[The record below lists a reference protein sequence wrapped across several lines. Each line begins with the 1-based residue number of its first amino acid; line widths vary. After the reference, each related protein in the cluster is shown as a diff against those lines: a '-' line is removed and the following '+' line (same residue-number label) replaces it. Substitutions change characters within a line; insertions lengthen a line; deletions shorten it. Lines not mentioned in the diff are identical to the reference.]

1 MISCSSSA
9 TRSSYDK
16 KKKLSKINT
25 TKVLLQHMKHAIK
38 SDESL
43 LLLNPSIG
51 TYHHHHQQQQQ
62 QQYHHH
68 SRDAHFSMNREIYQS
83 VLDMC
88 CKYKRVVRFIRR

>member
-16 KKKLSKINT
+16 EKKLSKINT

-51 TYHHHHQQQQQ
+51 TYHHQQ